1 MATRKIRPEMAE
13 ARRLGMHNIGEA
25 AAATGVSA
33 RMIREYEKLGLVPT
47 ADRSFAGYR
56 LYAQADLH
64 RLRFIKRA
72 RNLGFPMKQIVE
84 LMALW
89 NDQGRASAQVK
100 QLALAHAQELG
111 AKIHELE
118 AMQRTLQA
126 LAKSC
131 HGDHRPDCPILDDL
145 AG

>member
-1 MATRKIRPEMAE
+1 MVRQALRPELAE
-13 ARRLGMHNIGEA
+13 ARGQGLHNIGEA
-25 AAATGVSA
+25 SATTGVSPK
-33 RMIREYEKLGLVPT
+33 MIRHYESVGLIQKAGRT
-47 ADRSFAGYR
+47 FAGYR

-111 AKIHELE
+111 AKIRERE
-118 AMQRTLQA
+118 AMQRALQA
-126 LAKSC
+126 MA
-131 HGDHRPDCPILDDL
+131 
-145 AG
+145 